1 MDARSMGRSKKN
13 LRRISETVTV
23 HNLQRLADILDG
35 MEKEWPH
42 EK

>member
-13 LRRISETVTV
+13 LRRISETVTAY
-23 HNLQRLADILDG
+23 NLQHLEDILDG